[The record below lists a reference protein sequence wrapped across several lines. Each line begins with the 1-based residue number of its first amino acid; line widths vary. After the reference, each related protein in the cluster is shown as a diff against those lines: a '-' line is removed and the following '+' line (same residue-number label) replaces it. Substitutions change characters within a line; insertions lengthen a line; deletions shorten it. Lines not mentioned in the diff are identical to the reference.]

1 MKFNFTEVAVALFT
15 KYSKSEAQAQLATL
29 IEHTSTDQDEK
40 QKELLKTL
48 HLVLSVSAAGY
59 QPEWVDGAY
68 LITLPEPSALVVIV
82 REFHDYHVGRAPV
95 EICLFNPE
103 PFQPIVVDAD
113 VLERIASANRD
124 YPGRRPAHPQY
135 WGDTGIVRWGDRYTN
150 TRDEASLL
158 VSEGIQLN
166 LRADDPRLSRWQP
179 VETPS
184 DGPQSPYYRYK
195 VQLMLALK
203 LGERAAAASFLKM
216 PRLRMDKIPAADVST
231 AVTPA
236 VTPKEGAVAS
246 PLSRSY
252 ASR

>member
-15 KYSKSEAQAQLATL
+15 KYSKSEAQAQLAAL
-29 IEHTSTDQDEK
+29 IDRTSADQDEK
-40 QKELLKTL
+40 QKTLLKAL
-48 HLVLSVSAAGY
+48 HLVLGVSAAGY
-59 QPEWVDGAY
+59 QPDWVDGAY
-68 LITLPEPSALVVIV
+68 LITLPKLSTLVVIV

-95 EICLFNPE
+95 EVCLFNPE
-103 PFQPIVVDAD
+103 PFQPIVVDAG
-113 VLERIASANRD
+113 VLERIACANRD

-135 WGDTGIVRWGDRYTN
+135 WGDRYTN

-158 VSEGIQLN
+158 VGSGIL
-166 LRADDPRLSRWQP
+166 LSLCERDPRLSRWQSIGM
-179 VETPS
+179 PS

-195 VQLMLALK
+195 VQLTLALK

-236 VTPKEGAVAS
+236 VTPKEDAAASAS